1 MNPVGELLQIDDI
14 CLDVDVSSKD
24 QLLEKIAELLAR
36 RYRLAAA
43 EVFASLAEREQ
54 LGSTG
59 LGHGVAIPHARMK
72 RLSSAAGAFFRTRFP
87 IPFDAP
93 DGRPVSNVLA
103 LLVPAT
109 ATEKHLQLLA
119 NAASMFGDRSFRSQ
133 LRHCARP
140 SEVKALLDEWSDIA
154 VHESADGSPAK
165 SSSGDPSG

>member
-14 CLDVDVSSKD
+14 CLDVDASSKD
-24 QLLEKIAELLAR
+24 QLLERIADFFAR

-43 EVFASLAEREQ
+43 EVFGKLKEREQ

-59 LGHGVAIPHARMK
+59 LGHGVAIPHARMG
-72 RLSSAAGAFFRTRFP
+72 RLPSAAGAFFRTRFP

-119 NAASMFGDRSFRSQ
+119 NAAGMFGDRSFRSQ
-133 LRHCARP
+133 LRHCAQP
-140 SEVKALLDEWSDIA
+140 SEVKTLLDGWSDIA
-154 VHESADGSPAK
+154 LPEPADDSPAK
-165 SSSGDPSG
+165 SGSSG